1 MFRFFFAPLSF
12 IVLSSPAFAE
22 PWSGTLVG
30 SKDADILNYDCAAQ
44 PDGKLNCSFVQVL
57 LSNNSDEVKLQ
68 ESLLQIPD
76 LLSAPDGMI
85 ESCKTFSDIESRI
98 EAVQSG
104 KLVEGLSDE
113 EYAFAEEWVKSG
125 SARLFLDQ
133 LPTLQAF
140 CASQTPETAEG
151 MFRALH
157 EMSRTTCTPFV
168 NRYDQTF
175 VKVNENLWVVE
186 SSPSGDCGIVNVSMF
201 YLPDPERA
209 ATLWNYRAQKMVTN
223 KAGKAN
229 GVSECA
235 RLDETPAEYRWDSPP
250 VRADCTF
257 LD

>member
-1 MFRFFFAPLSF
+1 MLRLLLAPCLF
-12 IVLSSPAFAE
+12 IVLSSALSAE

-30 SKDADILNYDCAAQ
+30 SKDADVLDYDCAVQ
-44 PDGKLNCSFVQVL
+44 TDGKLNCSFVQLL
-57 LSNNSDEVKLQ
+57 LSNKSDEVKLQ

-76 LLSAPDGMI
+76 LMSAPNEML
-85 ESCKTFSDIESRI
+85 ETCKIFEDLKARI
-98 EAVQSG
+98 DAVQSG
-104 KLVEGLSDE
+104 KSVEGLSDE
-113 EYAFAEEWVKSG
+113 EYAFAEDMVKSG

-151 MFRALH
+151 LLRALH

-186 SSPSGDCGIVNVSMF
+186 SSPTGDCGIVNISMF

-209 ATLWNYRAQKMVTN
+209 ATLWNYRAQKMITN
-223 KAGKAN
+223 KTGKAN
-229 GVSECA
+229 SLLECS
-235 RLDETPAEYRWDSPP
+235 RLDETPAEYQWNSPP